1 MKVLIVSDNHNER
14 KIIEALPKIVH
25 ADLYLHLGDSEFSYE
40 DDILKAFHCV
50 RGNTDFDMQFKDE
63 DLYNGSIFFTHGHL
77 YNVNSNRDML
87 AAKAKALGATYAL
100 YGHTH
105 VSRVEKINDVYCINP
120 GSIQSSRSEYPESY
134 AILDTDKNVV
144 TYYSRKHEQIEIIEL
159 K

>member
-1 MKVLIVSDNHNER
+1 MRVLVISDNHGEKNILNEVYDVV
-14 KIIEALPKIVH
+14 KPDAAI
-25 ADLYLHLGDSEFSYE
+25 HLGDSEFSYE